1 MLDPQKLEKADVSL
15 ESITTPS
22 HSDASTQEKESPP
35 PAYTDGIP
43 DGGYGWVCVAACFSI
58 NMFTWG
64 IVASYGV
71 YLAHYLSTPSLFPSS
86 HPRDYALIGGLNFST
101 AMLVAPTITSLARR
115 FGPQVPMLIGVF
127 FLSSGFLLASFAGRI
142 WHLYLTQ
149 GVLVGVGVGF
159 VYVPSVAILSQW
171 FSRRR
176 SLANGISAA
185 GSGVGGL
192 VFALSTGRMIE
203 TLGVSWAL
211 RITAGVVFIMNLL
224 AALIIRDRNLV
235 LKPTQRGFDTALLRR
250 YDVILLLAWGCV
262 SMLGYITILFSLSD
276 FALSIGCS
284 RGESSVVTALLN
296 LGTALGRPWIGV
308 VSDRYGR
315 IETAGVLTL
324 VCAVSVFAVW
334 IPAAN
339 FLCTAVFAVIN
350 GAILGVFW
358 VSIGPLCAEVAGME
372 QLPSLLS
379 LSWLSVVLPTAFSE
393 VVAVKLRTQKPGAEY
408 LYPQIFA
415 GLSYMVASGIMYE
428 LRRVKRKQHRENN

>member
-1 MLDPQKLEKADVSL
+1 
-15 ESITTPS
+15 
-22 HSDASTQEKESPP
+22 
-35 PAYTDGIP
+35 
-43 DGGYGWVCVAACFSI
+43 
-58 NMFTWG
+58 
-64 IVASYGV
+64 
-71 YLAHYLSTPSLFPSS
+71 
-86 HPRDYALIGGLNFST
+86 
-101 AMLVAPTITSLARR
+101 MLVAPTITSLARR

-127 FLSSGFLLASFAGRI
+127 LLTSGLLLASFAERI

-149 GVLVGVGVGF
+149 GVLVGIGVGF

-171 FSRRR
+171 FSKRR
-176 SLANGISAA
+176 SLANGIGAA

-192 VFALSTGRMIE
+192 VFALATGRMIE
-203 TLGVSWAL
+203 TLGISWAL

-250 YDVILLLAWGCV
+250 YDVILLLGWGFV

-284 RGESSVVTALLN
+284 RRESSIVTALLN

-334 IPAAN
+334 IPAAS
-339 FLCTAVFAVIN
+339 FLCTSVFAVIN

-358 VSIGPLCAEVAGME
+358 VVSISTREERERRLTGKKSIGPLCAEVAGME

-379 LSWLSVVLPTAFSE
+379 LSWLSVVLPTAC
-393 VVAVKLRTQKPGAEY
+393 
-408 LYPQIFA
+408 
-415 GLSYMVASGIMYE
+415 E
-428 LRRVKRKQHRENN
+428 L